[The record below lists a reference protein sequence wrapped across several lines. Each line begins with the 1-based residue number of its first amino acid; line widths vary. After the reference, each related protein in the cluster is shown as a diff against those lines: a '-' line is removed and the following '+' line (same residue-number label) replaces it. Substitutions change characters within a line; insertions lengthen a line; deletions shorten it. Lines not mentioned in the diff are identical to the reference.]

1 MIIDHSLGC
10 AECGGACRG
19 LGSCYDDYISK
30 KIDLMIP
37 ANAATFRA
45 CQAAEVAI
53 ASAQAKQ
60 VTSCPPGFHNELQ
73 GIVDYAL
80 NGLGICVEDRIYGP
94 IDKRDGKG
102 LVKVGLTEFKAWQIS
117 EQAYQEKLQK
127 EQYAALLAQ
136 QAFANNQAA
145 LQAQQAQAQ
154 KEATARAAAEQAE
167 AARLAEIARQQALA
181 KSNATAAA
189 QKAASEA
196 AAAQA
201 AALIASQNAVVQAAQ
216 IAAAKATQDAK
227 AAEAAKQAKIAR
239 ETCPPGFHWEESGI
253 SGLGVLSAC
262 VVDTKMPNNKHS
274 LNEQITDATQ
284 PSINWLKT
292 EGIISGVP
300 NWVLLGV
307 AGLGLF
313 GLIKKGD

>member
-30 KIDLMIP
+30 KIDLSVP
-37 ANAATFRA
+37 ANANLFRA
-45 CQAAEVAI
+45 CQAAEVANNTVY
-53 ASAQAKQ
+53 S
-60 VTSCPPGFHNELQ
+60 SPCPPGFHQELA

-80 NGLGICVEDRIYGP
+80 SGLGICVEDKIYGP
-94 IDKRDGKG
+94 VDRRDGKG
-102 LVKVGLTEFKAWQIS
+102 LVKVTLTEFKSWQIA
-117 EQAYQEKLQK
+117 EQAYQENLQK
-127 EQYAALLAQ
+127 QQYAELVKQ

-154 KEATARAAAEQAE
+154 REATARAAQQAE
-167 AARLAEIARQQALA
+167 VARLDEIARQQALA

-189 QKAASEA
+189 QQAAQQAAEVA
-196 AAAQA
+196 AAKT

-216 IAAAKATQDAK
+216 VAAAKAEQDAK

-239 ETCPPGFHWEESGI
+239 ETCPAGFHWEETGI

-262 VVDTKMPNNKHS
+262 IADAKMPNNKHS
-274 LNEQITDATQ
+274 LNEKITETTQ
-284 PSINWLKT
+284 PAINWLKT

>member
-30 KIDLMIP
+30 KIDLSVP
-37 ANAATFRA
+37 ANANLFRA
-45 CQAAEVAI
+45 CQAAEVANNTVY
-53 ASAQAKQ
+53 S
-60 VTSCPPGFHNELQ
+60 SPCPPGFHQELA

-80 NGLGICVEDRIYGP
+80 SGLGICVEDKIYGP
-94 IDKRDGKG
+94 VDRRDGKG
-102 LVKVGLTEFKAWQIS
+102 LVKVTLTEFKSWQIA
-117 EQAYQEKLQK
+117 EQAYQENLQK
-127 EQYAALLAQ
+127 QQYAELVKQ

-154 KEATARAAAEQAE
+154 REATARAAQQAE
-167 AARLAEIARQQALA
+167 VARLDEIARQQALA

-189 QKAASEA
+189 Q
-196 AAAQA
+196 
-201 AALIASQNAVVQAAQ
+201 QAAQ
-216 IAAAKATQDAK
+216 QAAEVAAAKAEQDAK

-239 ETCPPGFHWEESGI
+239 ETCPAGFHWEETGI

-262 VVDTKMPNNKHS
+262 IADAKMPNNKHS
-274 LNEQITDATQ
+274 LNEKITETTQ
-284 PSINWLKT
+284 PAINWLKT

-307 AGLGLF
+307 GVVGVVGLAMR
-313 GLIKKGD
+313 KDN

>member
-37 ANAATFRA
+37 ANATAFRA
-45 CQAAEVAI
+45 CQAAEVANNTV
-53 ASAQAKQ
+53 SNQ

-80 NGLGICVEDRIYGP
+80 NGLGICVEDKIYGP
-94 IDKRDGKG
+94 VDRRDGKG
-102 LVKVGLTEFKAWQIS
+102 LVKVGLTEFNAWQIS
-117 EQAYQEKLQK
+117 ERAYQEKLQK
-127 EQYAALLAQ
+127 DQYAALAAK

-154 KEATARAAAEQAE
+154 REATARAAAEQAE

-196 AAAQA
+196 AAQ

-216 IAAAKATQDAK
+216 IAAAKATQDAR

-239 ETCPPGFHWEESGI
+239 ETCPPGFHFEESGI

-262 VVDTKMPNNKHS
+262 VADTKMPNNKHS